1 MQLIVD
7 HFLSPF
13 PPLPSPP
20 VVAIEPE
27 IQTVDISSYHIGSQV
42 TIGCPVQTC
51 ASQVRVQFLKGE
63 TAIGTPITV
72 MEEDTSSSYN
82 LVLDVTDDIRATYA
96 CKVDTMNPDDS
107 VIMEFQVT
115 GMCVCVCARFV

>member
-1 MQLIVD
+1 MN
-7 HFLSPF
+7 
-13 PPLPSPP
+13 
-20 VVAIEPE
+20 
-27 IQTVDISSYHIGSQV
+27 ISTYHIGSQV

-63 TAIGTPITV
+63 NAIGTPITV

-82 LVLDVTDDIRATYA
+82 LVLDITEDIGGTYA

-107 VIMEFQVT
+107 VTMEFQVT
-115 GMCVCVCARFV
+115 GMCVCILFEVCMSLYMF